1 MKIKNVVFSGFA
13 AAIFAGVCGAANAA
27 SVELISKPYADTNLQ
42 AKLTAGSN
50 IAIDSQT
57 NTISATGL
65 ATTTYVDEELAK
77 KQNEL
82 QLGEN
87 LQWVDGKL
95 DTKGIATA
103 DGLAELENKV
113 NNAAQKSDVDAA
125 LALKADKTE
134 IPTLDGLATSEELN
148 TLRTTLEA
156 SIAEKQQ
163 KGEYLVAADLKTL
176 EDAVEALQSGKADA
190 STVETIQETINNLGN
205 TYATKAD
212 MTAADSALQ
221 AAIEA
226 VDAKIPSLDGYAK
239 TADLAAVATSGQ
251 YADLEGKPDIP
262 SIEGLATSE
271 ELNTLRTTLEAS
283 IAEKQQKG
291 EYLVAADLKTLE
303 DAVDALQSG
312 KADASTVETIQETI
326 NNLGNTYATKEDMTA
341 ADQALQAAI
350 DNMDL
355 SAYAKVADVYSKTD
369 ADAKF
374 LIMRDANA
382 LGANLQWNEAGKLDT
397 KGIATADGL
406 KELEDKVADAVTNT
420 ELEAKGYQTQTDVET
435 LISGKA
441 DSTTVASDIATALQT
456 AKDYAD
462 ANDADTIYD
471 DTALAGRVK
480 TLEDAGYQTAT
491 EVGGAITTATADLAT
506 KSEVNAV
513 STSLGEYKTSND
525 AAVASKANSA
535 DVYTK
540 SEVDAAIAA
549 IEEYDDT
556 ALAARVSANESAIAT
571 NTSGVEANAGAIEA
585 LQNAGYVSGVKTAG
599 SYLVNFDAEGNASY
613 AAVEILDDKGN
624 PIDLTLGAVK

>member
-103 DGLAELENKV
+103 DGLAELESKV
-113 NNAAQKSDVDAA
+113 NNAAQKSEVDAA

-134 IPTLDGLATSEELN
+134 IPSIDGLATSEELN

-156 SIAEKQQ
+156 SIAEKQE
-163 KGEYLVAADLKTL
+163 KGEYLTAASLKEL
-176 EDAVEALQSGKADA
+176 EDAVEALQTGKADA
-190 STVETIQETINNLGN
+190 STVTTIQETISKLGD
-205 TYATKAD
+205 TYASKA
-212 MTAADSALQ
+212 
-221 AAIEA
+221 
-226 VDAKIPSLDGYAK
+226 
-239 TADLAAVATSGQ
+239 
-251 YADLEGKPDIP
+251 
-262 SIEGLATSE
+262 
-271 ELNTLRTTLEAS
+271 
-283 IAEKQQKG
+283 
-291 EYLVAADLKTLE
+291 
-303 DAVDALQSG
+303 
-312 KADASTVETIQETI
+312 
-326 NNLGNTYATKEDMTA
+326 DMTA

-382 LGANLQWNEAGKLDT
+382 LGANLQWNEEGKLDT

-406 KELEDKVADAVTNT
+406 KELEDKVADAVTNA

-471 DTALAGRVK
+471 DTQVK
-480 TLEDAGYQTAT
+480 
-491 EVGGAITTATADLAT
+491 ADI
-506 KSEVNAV
+506 
-513 STSLGEYKTSND
+513 
-525 AAVASKANSA
+525 AAN
-535 DVYTK
+535 TQ
-540 SEVDAAIAA
+540 AIAN
-549 IEEYDDT
+549 IKEYDDT
-556 ALAARVSANESAIAT
+556 ALTARVSANETGIAD
-571 NTSGVEANAGAIEA
+571 NKSAIEA
-585 LQNAGYVSGVKTAG
+585 LQGAGHQTEAQVKTIVEGYGYQTSEQVQNAITTSTADMVTDAELAGKGYVVGTKTAG

-613 AAVEILDDKGN
+613 AAVEILDDKGQ
-624 PIDLTLGAVK
+624 PIDLTSGAVK

>member
-103 DGLAELENKV
+103 DGLAELESKV
-113 NNAAQKSDVDAA
+113 NNAAQKSEVDAA

-134 IPTLDGLATSEELN
+134 IPSIDGLATSEELN

-156 SIAEKQQ
+156 SIAEKQE
-163 KGEYLVAADLKTL
+163 KGEYLTAASLKEL
-176 EDAVEALQSGKADA
+176 EDAVEALQTGKADA
-190 STVETIQETINNLGN
+190 STVTTIQETISKLGD
-205 TYATKAD
+205 TYASKA
-212 MTAADSALQ
+212 
-221 AAIEA
+221 
-226 VDAKIPSLDGYAK
+226 
-239 TADLAAVATSGQ
+239 
-251 YADLEGKPDIP
+251 
-262 SIEGLATSE
+262 
-271 ELNTLRTTLEAS
+271 
-283 IAEKQQKG
+283 
-291 EYLVAADLKTLE
+291 
-303 DAVDALQSG
+303 
-312 KADASTVETIQETI
+312 
-326 NNLGNTYATKEDMTA
+326 DMTA

-382 LGANLQWNEAGKLDT
+382 LGANLQWNEEGKLDT

-471 DTALAGRVK
+471 DTQVK
-480 TLEDAGYQTAT
+480 
-491 EVGGAITTATADLAT
+491 ADI
-506 KSEVNAV
+506 
-513 STSLGEYKTSND
+513 
-525 AAVASKANSA
+525 AAN
-535 DVYTK
+535 TQ
-540 SEVDAAIAA
+540 AIAN
-549 IEEYDDT
+549 IKEYDDT
-556 ALAARVSANESAIAT
+556 ALTARVSANETGIAD
-571 NTSGVEANAGAIEA
+571 NKSAIEA
-585 LQNAGYVSGVKTAG
+585 LQGAGHQTEAQVKTIVEGYGYQTSEQVQNAITTSTADMVTDAELAGKGYVVGTKTAG

-613 AAVEILDDKGN
+613 AAVEILDDKGQ
-624 PIDLTLGAVK
+624 PIDLTSGAVK

>member
-113 NNAAQKSDVDAA
+113 NNAAQKSEVDAA

-134 IPTLDGLATSEELN
+134 IPTLDGLATSEELD
-148 TLRTTLEA
+148 TLKTTLEA
-156 SIAEKQQ
+156 SIAEKQE
-163 KGEYLVAADLKTL
+163 KGEYLVAADLTTL
-176 EDAVEALQSGKADA
+176 NDAITALQTGKADA
-190 STVETIQETINNLGN
+190 STVTTIQETISKLGD
-205 TYATKAD
+205 TYAS
-212 MTAADSALQ
+212 DSELA
-221 AAIEA
+221 AAIAA
-226 VDAKIPSLDGYAK
+226 VELKIPTVPTNVSAFNNDAGYLVSADLSDYAK
-239 TADLAAVATSGQ
+239 TADVSANLASAVS
-251 YADLEGKPDIP
+251 
-262 SIEGLATSE
+262 
-271 ELNTLRTTLEAS
+271 
-283 IAEKQQKG
+283 
-291 EYLVAADLKTLE
+291 TLE
-303 DAVDALQSG
+303 DSIALKAAQSDMTAAQSAISEAQAAITALQNG
-312 KADASTVETIQETI
+312 KADAQTVT
-326 NNLGNTYATKEDMTA
+326 NLQNA
-341 ADQALQAAI
+341 
-350 DNMDL
+350 
-355 SAYAKVADVYSKTD
+355 V
-369 ADAKF
+369 
-374 LIMRDANA
+374 NA
-382 LGANLQWNEAGKLDT
+382 LGDMYATDAELKDQIDAVKVLINNIDLSDYATTTYVNEELAKKQNELQLGENLQWVDGKLDT

-406 KELEDKVADAVTNT
+406 AELENKVNNAAQKTYVDD
-420 ELEAKGYQTQTDVET
+420 ELAK
-435 LISGKA
+435 KA

-471 DTALAGRVK
+471 DTQVK
-480 TLEDAGYQTAT
+480 
-491 EVGGAITTATADLAT
+491 ADI
-506 KSEVNAV
+506 
-513 STSLGEYKTSND
+513 
-525 AAVASKANSA
+525 AAN
-535 DVYTK
+535 TQ
-540 SEVDAAIAA
+540 AIAN

-556 ALAARVSANESAIAT
+556 ALAARVSANETGIAD
-571 NTSGVEANAGAIEA
+571 NKSAIEA
-585 LQNAGYVSGVKTAG
+585 LQGAGHQTEAQVKTIVEGYGYQTSEQVQNAITTSTADMVTDAELEGKGYVVGTKTAG

-624 PIDLTLGAVK
+624 PIDLTSGAVK